1 MKNIILKCLSNDFV
15 DNLNWKTAHAFSL
28 LWMLIRRRLSDELS
42 DDLVTWLAETGI
54 YQMNKEVVRG
64 LQEQNDE
71 GEIELDINGNSFN
84 SQWAELAPPSGVVA
98 ANY

>member
-15 DNLNWKTAHAFSL
+15 DNLNWKTTHAFSL

-84 SQWAELAPPSGVVA
+84 SLWAELAPASGVVA